1 MLDPDLLKMNANM
14 QPCTLQSLM
23 QFLSR
28 YGTIGRH
35 THVGRIAVLG
45 YSFQMDPGS
54 LIKDPTTTT
63 KEEGGYLIY
72 YLFFEATTLTKFKII
87 YKEFVAIFDP
97 KKCNCA
103 AEATFWATQ
112 QRIAIT

>member
-35 THVGRIAVLG
+35 THVGRVADLG
-45 YSFQMDPGS
+45 YSFQILDPGS
-54 LIKDPTTTT
+54 LIKDSTTTT
-63 KEEGGYLIY
+63 KEGGGNI
-72 YLFFEATTLTKFKII
+72 
-87 YKEFVAIFDP
+87 
-97 KKCNCA
+97 
-103 AEATFWATQ
+103 
-112 QRIAIT
+112 